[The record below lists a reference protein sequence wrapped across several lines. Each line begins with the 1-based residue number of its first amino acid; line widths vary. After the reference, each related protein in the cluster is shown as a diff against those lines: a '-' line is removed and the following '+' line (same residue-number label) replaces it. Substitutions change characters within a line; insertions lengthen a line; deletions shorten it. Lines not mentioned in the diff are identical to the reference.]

1 MRTLFISYRRAEQDD
16 ADELRRDLAGRI
28 RVTSH
33 TVTPAAAATWREECQ
48 RLIRSADA
56 VVCIVGDQTAESPNV
71 DWELETAFRIDRPVL
86 AVRAGES
93 VDPELPEPL
102 ADHRCSLLEPDDLR
116 LRLEAL
122 AYERAG

>member
-1 MRTLFISYRRAEQDD
+1 MRTLFISYRRVEQDD

-28 RVTSH
+28 RVTGH
-33 TVTPAAAATWREECQ
+33 TVTPAAAATWREECL

-56 VVCIVGDQTAESPNV
+56 VG
-71 DWELETAFRIDRPVL
+71 
-86 AVRAGES
+86 
-93 VDPELPEPL
+93 
-102 ADHRCSLLEPDDLR
+102 LR